1 MASAQVV
8 SQPLLIAT
16 FDFGTTFSGYAFETV
31 ANLKEDILQIHRY
44 CWDLQNGYVKTPTCV
59 LFDPAQNFNSFGRDA
74 EDKYTEL
81 AQQNDHANWYYF
93 RRFILDLYKC
103 QVIFGISE
111 SCKVKHFVIFE

>member
-8 SQPLLIAT
+8 SQPLLMAT
-16 FDFGTTFSGYAFETV
+16 IDFGTTFSGYAFQTV
-31 ANLKEDILQIHRY
+31 ANLKENILNIHGY
-44 CWDLQNGYVKTPTCV
+44 NWDLQNGVLKTPTCV

-93 RRFILDLYKC
+93 RRFKLDLYKC
-103 QVIFGISE
+103 QVIFGIRR
-111 SCKVKHFVIFE
+111 KL